1 MIRVPMILL
10 AVLLLPLS
18 CGGSS
23 DPGADAKSKVQE
35 GIDAAKKALDPKTVG
50 DPSITVDKLK
60 ESLNNISTD
69 NLKEIAN
76 NLLNSIKT
84 QSAALKDQLASGKT
98 DAAGVIKGLK
108 DKLQV
113 VVDKLK
119 AAGQDVS
126 QYTSALSG

>member
-1 MIRVPMILL
+1 MIRLPIICL

-23 DPGADAKSKVQE
+23 ESGADAKSKAQ
-35 GIDAAKKALDPKTVG
+35 DAVDSAKKALDPKTVG
-50 DPSITVDKLK
+50 DPQITVDKLK
-60 ESLNNISTD
+60 ESLNSLSTD

-76 NLLNSIKT
+76 NLVTSIKT

-98 DAAGVIKGLK
+98 DAATALKSLK

-119 AAGQDVS
+119 ASGQDVS
-126 QYTSALSG
+126 QYTAALTG